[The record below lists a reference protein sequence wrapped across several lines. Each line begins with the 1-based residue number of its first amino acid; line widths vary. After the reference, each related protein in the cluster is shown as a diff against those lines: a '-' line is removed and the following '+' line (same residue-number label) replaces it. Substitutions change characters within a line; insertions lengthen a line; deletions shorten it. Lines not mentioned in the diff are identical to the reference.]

1 MYKIVGD
8 IKNSFIT
15 YLEELN
21 PINTSL
27 KKPLSK
33 AIIFSS
39 KEILQENNRVKILE
53 NYNISNFIG
62 IANPT
67 DQACQYLWKLLQ
79 PSNPPLYTELK
90 SLELYGVQK
99 IGGNIEQFSFLQPSY
114 PDNFTLEDKNIS
126 NKSRAENFIK
136 MISEIIDKTIIK
148 PNLLEN
154 DGGDPVNLFN
164 QAQLYTDRVQYC
176 LPVKN
181 SNNQPVNCYYQII
194 SKGQAVWVKDASNNE
209 YDYYFIIQYSV
220 FSPNPGYVANDSNNQ
235 GWYVNWYNLNVYPTN
250 FLGNN
255 AILMAQNSPG
265 TTQGSTTAS
274 TSISETTGISIGF
287 FGETGTANF
296 DHSVTIGKSESFSI
310 PDVSISNNSNSKGN
324 NAQWDFN
331 MPYVSDALSQPVLMA
346 RNTFQPITMMLWQAD
361 PTTVRTNSDHS
372 KDVFSISFDFNLQYV
387 YTYINDDGRKDST
400 YRPTTQTRS
409 FKLPCP
415 PKAAPPPSI

>member
-1 MYKIVGD
+1 MYEIIGN
-8 IKNSFIT
+8 IENTFLT

-21 PINTSL
+21 PIDTSL
-27 KKPLSK
+27 KKSLK
-33 AIIFSS
+33 KTVVFSS
-39 KEILQENNRVKILE
+39 KEILQENNKKKILE

-67 DQACQYLWKLLQ
+67 DQACEYLWQLLQ
-79 PSNPPLYTELK
+79 PSCAPLYPSLQG
-90 SLELYGVQK
+90 LELYGIHK
-99 IGGNIEQFSFLQPSY
+99 INDNIEQFSFLQPTY

-126 NKSRAENFIK
+126 NKSRAANFIET
-136 MISEIIDKTIIK
+136 ISKNINMGVIK
-148 PNLLEN
+148 PNLLRD

-164 QAQLYTDRVQYC
+164 QAQLYTDRIQYC
-176 LPVKN
+176 LPVKDT
-181 SNNQPVNCYYQII
+181 NNQIVNCYYQVI

-209 YDYYFIIQYSV
+209 YDYYFIIQYFV

-265 TTQGSTTAS
+265 TTQGSTTVS
-274 TSISETTGISIGF
+274 SSVSETTGISVGF
-287 FGETGTANF
+287 FGESGTANF

-331 MPYVSDALSQPVLMA
+331 MPYVADGLSQPVLMA
-346 RNTFQPITMMLWQAD
+346 RSTFQPITMMLWQAD
-361 PTTVRTNSDHS
+361 PNTVRTNSDHT
-372 KDVFSISFDFNLQYV
+372 KDTFSISFDFNLQYV
-387 YTYINDDGRKDST
+387 YTYVNDDGRQDST
-400 YRPTTQTRS
+400 YRPKIQTRS

-415 PKAAPPPSI
+415 PKADPPPSI